1 MIYIENFSF
10 LCFISSLW
18 KVSKYKNFSTI
29 YYIDASAFSKR
40 VLVPILSFFGK
51 KIYQLDFKMT
61 EIVDDSGELIRL
73 RIHRYDLL
81 AFKEEI
87 LKSKAY
93 KALFDETWN
102 QNNIIEY
109 INKGLTDGSVLDANS
124 VIRMLYIIN
133 VVNWHGQKSDNNKS
147 VFIIN
152 KRPWLNLFQAYS
164 DKFNIKI
171 IETRSS
177 FFNSFTLRKYIRN
190 FPILYNILKNY
201 KYQNYTK
208 NNKNPNMSNNN
219 LFLDGRGDI
228 SLDNDGM
235 HSDFFWQQN
244 SEFLLKNIIYKHYS
258 DQERDYFVQ
267 NDLQSISDGVYSNG
281 NDYRQYSKPKLNYSK
296 QFKLEYKFIKN
307 LLNSYDLDRF
317 NISALFRKFGVK
329 VLLSW
334 DKYSNDHM
342 VWSDAIKDNGGISV
356 IWQLAFDGH
365 LFAESLTNSDIVFSY
380 SKFSNEIEK
389 KLQSKI
395 KYNVI
400 VGYPKDYASALLK
413 DDAYLIR
420 SQLKVNGAKKIV
432 FVIDENSVDD
442 SRWHTGHELQR
453 ENYSYIL
460 EKLFDEPWLGVVF
473 KPKNINSLRQRLGQV
488 EELLDRALATGR
500 CYIFEDVGRH
510 TTSAPPIL
518 AGLASDVCIHGHL
531 CAGTAAIECALE
543 GIPTLLI
550 DREGCPYS
558 KFYELPEGKVI
569 FNNWPETIDAIMEH
583 FTSDN
588 GIPGFGDWSS
598 IIDDLDPFRDGQA
611 ANRMGTY
618 LSWLMEGYEEGLEKD
633 LILKNAA
640 EKYRDKW
647 GHDKVIMKLDNS

>member
-29 YYIDASAFSKR
+29 YYIDASVFSKG

-51 KIYQLDFKMT
+51 KIYQLDFKML
-61 EIVDDSGELIRL
+61 EIVDDSGELIRA

-87 LKSKAY
+87 LKSNAY
-93 KALFDETWN
+93 KALFHETWN

-109 INKGLTDGSVLDANS
+109 INKGLTDGSITDANS
-124 VIRMLYIIN
+124 VSRMLYIIN
-133 VVNWHGQKSDNNKS
+133 VVNWHGQKSDNDKS
-147 VFIIN
+147 IFIIN
-152 KRPWLNLFQAYS
+152 KRPWFNLYQAYS

-177 FFNSFTLRKYIRN
+177 FFNSFNLSKNIRN
-190 FPILYNILKNY
+190 FPIIYKILKNY
-201 KYQNYTK
+201 KYQNKTK
-208 NNKNPNMSNNN
+208 SNKNLNISNNN

-258 DQERDYFVQ
+258 DQERDYFAQ
-267 NDLQSISDGVYSNG
+267 NGIQSISDGVYSNA

-296 QFKLEYKFIKN
+296 QFKFEYQIIKN

-342 VWSDAIKDNGGISV
+342 VWKDAIKDNEGISV
-356 IWQLAFDGH
+356 IWQLAFDGY

-395 KYNVI
+395 KFNLI

-420 SQLKVNGAKKIV
+420 SQLKANGAKKIV
-432 FVIDENSVDD
+432 FVIDENSNDD
-442 SRWHTGHELQR
+442 SRWHTGNELQR

-473 KPKNINSLRQRLGQV
+473 KPKNINNLRQRLGQV
-488 EELLDRALATGR
+488 ADLLDKALATGR

-531 CAGTAAIECALE
+531 SAGTAALECALE
-543 GIPTLLI
+543 GLPTLLI
-550 DREGCPYS
+550 DREGTPYS
-558 KFYELPEGKVI
+558 KLYDLPKGKVI
-569 FNNWPETIDAIMEH
+569 FQDWPSAIDALMDH
-583 FTSDN
+583 FNTPDGLS
-588 GIPGFGDWSS
+588 GFGDWSS
-598 IIDDLDPFRDGQA
+598 IIDQFDPYRDGMS
-611 ANRMGTY
+611 ANRIGTY
-618 LSWLMEGYEEGLEKD
+618 LKWLIDGYDNGLERED
-633 LILKNAA
+633 IMANAA
-640 EKYRDKW
+640 RMYQEKW
-647 GHDKVIMKLDNS
+647 GADKVIIS